1 MGRDVNRRDE
11 EFREFVAGRSGAL
24 LRTAYLMTG
33 DRGLAED
40 LVQSAL
46 AKAYVAWGRVQS
58 ADSPDAY
65 VHRILINSGLR
76 ARGRHRVTEVFS
88 AHPPEVPAPDIT
100 ARVDERQRLAAVVTG
115 LPPRQRA
122 VVVLRYFDDL
132 SEVSVAEI
140 LGCSVG
146 TVKSQA
152 SKALAKLRLAL
163 AEIPEEVRRDGC

>member
-1 MGRDVNRRDE
+1 VNRRDE
-11 EFREFVAGRSGAL
+11 EFREFVVGRSGAL

-40 LVQSAL
+40 LVQSTL
-46 AKAYVAWGRVQS
+46 TKAYVSWGRVQS
-58 ADSPDAY
+58 ADNPDAY
-65 VHRILINSGLR
+65 VRRILINTGIR
-76 ARGRHRVTEVFS
+76 AGRRRQITEILH
-88 AHPPEVPAPDIT
+88 ADPPEAPAPDTT
-100 ARVDERQRLAAVVTG
+100 AHVDERQRLAAALTD

-140 LGCSVG
+140 LSCSVG

-163 AEIPEEVRRDGC
+163 GEVPEEVHRDGC

>member
-1 MGRDVNRRDE
+1 MNRRDE
-11 EFREFVAGRSGAL
+11 EFREFVVGRSGAL

-40 LVQSAL
+40 LVQSTL

-58 ADSPDAY
+58 ADNPDAY
-65 VHRILINSGLR
+65 VRRILINTGIRAGRRRQITEILR
-76 ARGRHRVTEVFS
+76 AD
-88 AHPPEVPAPDIT
+88 PPEAPAPDTT
-100 ARVDERQRLAAVVTG
+100 AHVDERQRLATALTD

-132 SEVSVAEI
+132 SEVAAAEI
-140 LGCSVG
+140 LSCSVG

-152 SKALAKLRLAL
+152 SKALTKLRLAL
-163 AEIPEEVRRDGC
+163 GEVPEEVHRDGC